1 MKLNK
6 IRVIPKGFTQVND
19 DVLRKEIVIMAQD
32 HSVGD
37 FFLGLYMRFG
47 NPLDGGIYTY
57 MIRSGNVV
65 LRIEATESN
74 VIRFGV
80 YVSPELILDAKRK
93 KTKAVNVI
101 ARRLNNA
108 GVVFVPDKELSE
120 SLYFAVKK
128 KNSELMEKQ
137 SLSHDKM
144 TEQMNNAMT
153 KGEKQV
159 LHGGISQFIPEVEGT
174 VREMINT
181 ICA

>member
-6 IRVIPKGFTQVND
+6 IRVIPKGFTPVD
-19 DVLRKEIVIMAQD
+19 DEMLNEEIGTMAQD

-37 FFLGLYMRFG
+37 FFLGLYGRFG
-47 NPLDGGIYTY
+47 NPLDGGIYSY

-65 LRIEATESN
+65 LSIKAKDSKT
-74 VIRFGV
+74 IHFGV
-80 YVSPELILDAKRK
+80 YVSPGLILDAKRK

-101 ARRLNNA
+101 ARRLNRE
-108 GVVFVPDKELSE
+108 GVVFVPDKEVSD

-128 KNSELMEKQ
+128 KNSELIDKL
-137 SLSHDKM
+137 SLSSDEV
-144 TEQMNNAMT
+144 TERMDNALT
-153 KGEKQV
+153 DGERYV

-174 VREMINT
+174 IREMINT